1 MNPSFRAAVELF
13 NDARFLAAHELFDEL
28 WEAGEG
34 VDSEFYKGLVQAS
47 VALHHF
53 EEGNLE
59 GATRLYRGHRRS
71 LASFLPE
78 HNGLDVAGFLQAMQA
93 CLQPVLRR
101 DPEARWDGEK
111 RPRMVL
117 NEV

>member
-34 VDSEFYKGLVQAS
+34 GDSDFYKGLVQAS

-59 GATRLYRGHRRS
+59 GAAKLYRGHRRS
-71 LASFLPE
+71 LAGFLPQ
-78 HNGLDVAGFLQAMQA
+78 HNGLDVAGFLQDMQA

-101 DPEARWDGEK
+101 DPEARFDPK
-111 RPRMVL
+111 TLPRIAL
-117 NEV
+117 DEA